1 MSNLEM
7 LRKLKRQSNDRQGWI
22 GVARRREYRGTRDE
36 QVLYSEHPAVLVYH
50 AVARRVSHACRAEV
64 VSSQGHGLGDV
75 LA

>member
-7 LRKLKRQSNDRQGWI
+7 LRKPECQSHDRQGWI
-22 GVARRREYRGTRDE
+22 GVPRRREYGGARDE
-36 QVLYSEHPAVLVYH
+36 QVLYSEHPAVLVHH

-64 VSSQGHGLGDV
+64 MSSQGRGLGDV